1 MSGAVIVER
10 SDIHKSCISIEA
22 VVNILNDYCE
32 AANAIVTIQKKLA
45 KALRESASAKGTTE
59 IAANAFNASATI
71 FESLVEVDSKFVKF
85 ADRECDNISAEVKKW
100 FKKLAKE
107 EKAHDQRMATA
118 NAKIKQAGQLY
129 EKKAK
134 KNPRDVQEEHT
145 RYITL
150 LSSLGP
156 EVAQDKHNHSVN
168 VTKRHIETLYS
179 LASSLSRVADGEWLR
194 TCEGVRRFGPTIGQL
209 GQWRSL
215 CEGGWTGPVPQDLPV
230 TQPEPDPRPQEMQN
244 LAPPLKEQLSQ
255 QSDTPE
261 LLERPAPEYTSRGA
275 TPTGTMKAPPNY
287 TSQTASEGGSEKDDN
302 VKDRSRS
309 ATSLPSLASFPS
321 PPTHFPLP
329 PTAASVSSH
338 DSIPTS
344 NGEGSRPPQEQSLE
358 PNPVPDVPK
367 AISSPIV
374 LAEKPASSTEFD
386 PTPSSSKKALEDQQP
401 AVSLTSDARPSSSN
415 AASSRNL
422 TRSIGEN
429 VSSSNSATDSTP
441 GSASGSRTQQRPPSQ
456 PVTQEDHSDAEF
468 GVRKPLDVAQQSA
481 TLPATKVVDRDDTG
495 RSTGSVVANL
505 RDKYSRSSGP
515 PSPGPKEV
523 PRLPLSVSNLAHRYE
538 SSSNHSNSSQ
548 LNMPRSPTE
557 ERRRVSSD
565 LHVRPS
571 NIQHRSIL

>member
-1 MSGAVIVER
+1 MLSYV
-10 SDIHKSCISIEA
+10 
-22 VVNILNDYCE
+22 
-32 AANAIVTIQKKLA
+32 
-45 KALRESASAKGTTE
+45 
-59 IAANAFNASATI
+59 ANAFNASATI

-100 FKKLAKE
+100 FKKLAVRNIIIVVQGFPNITFPLLQKE

-156 EVAQDKHNHSVN
+156 EVAQDKQFVFLSLFCEYLFLIKQLDYCCSNHSVN

-215 CEGGWTGPVPQDLPV
+215 CEGGWTGPAPQDLPDI
-230 TQPEPDPRPQEMQN
+230 QPASDSRPQEMQN

-287 TSQTASEGGSEKDDN
+287 TSQTASEGGSEKDDT

-338 DSIPTS
+338 DSIPAS
-344 NGEGSRPPQEQSLE
+344 NGERSRPPQEQSLE
-358 PNPVPDVPK
+358 PSPVPDVPK

-415 AASSRNL
+415 APPSRNL

-505 RDKYSRSSGP
+505 RDKYSRSV
-515 PSPGPKEV
+515 SPFLGVTE
-523 PRLPLSVSNLAHRYE
+523 LLA
-538 SSSNHSNSSQ
+538 
-548 LNMPRSPTE
+548 
-557 ERRRVSSD
+557 
-565 LHVRPS
+565 
-571 NIQHRSIL
+571 